1 MLPVGEAWQSQ
12 GKRNEA
18 CDLLASVYNWFTEG
32 VDTKDLNEAKSLLE
46 EVAQWLSGIDER
58 RKASADKIP
67 KDVIPAKAGIHWA
80 YAR

>member
-1 MLPVGEAWQSQ
+1 MVTVGEAWQSQ
-12 GKRNEA
+12 GKPKVA
-18 CDLLASVYNWFTEG
+18 HDLLASVYNWFTEG

-46 EVAQWLSGIDER
+46 EVAQRLSGIDER
-58 RKASADKIP
+58 RKPSADKIS

>member
-12 GKRNEA
+12 GNRNEA

-46 EVAQWLSGIDER
+46 EVAQ
-58 RKASADKIP
+58 
-67 KDVIPAKAGIHWA
+67 
-80 YAR
+80 